1 MTGLGRK
8 MKESVSVKGY
18 AKINLTLDVLGKR
31 DDGYH
36 EVAMIM
42 QGIDLHDLIT
52 LKKRQAGIMLE
63 NDLPELSSGPD
74 NLAYQAALLLQKDFP
89 VIEGIHIKLTKKIP
103 LAAGLAG
110 GSTDAAAVLLG
121 LNCLYDLGLSL
132 DELRAYG
139 ARLGS
144 DVPFCLLPTTALA
157 TGRGEIITELPPC
170 PPLWLLLVKPPFG
183 ISTREVYGHLK
194 EVIIKERPSLEGALQ
209 ALNTG
214 DLAFLYHAM
223 ANVLEYATFDLYP
236 ELQQYLEELRNS
248 GAKKAMMSGSGPT
261 LIAFMENE
269 GEARKLASS
278 WTKPGW
284 YVIVTRSI
292 GPRDLDRRIVVDE

>member
-1 MTGLGRK
+1 M
-8 MKESVSVKGY
+8 KGY

-42 QGIDLHDLIT
+42 QGIELHDLIT
-52 LKKRQAGIMLE
+52 LEKRQTGITLE
-63 NDLPELSSGPD
+63 INVPELSSGPD
-74 NLAYQAALLLQKDFP
+74 NLAYRAATLLQKDFP
-89 VIEGIHIKLTKKIP
+89 DIAGVHIKLTKEIP
-103 LAAGLAG
+103 VAAGLAG

-121 LNCLYDLGLSL
+121 LNRLYDMGLSL
-132 DELRAYG
+132 DDLRTYG

-144 DVPFCLLPTTALA
+144 DVPFCLHPLTGLA
-157 TGRGEIITELPPC
+157 TGRGEMIRELPPC
-170 PPLWLLLVKPPFG
+170 PPLWLVLVKPPFG
-183 ISTREVYGHLK
+183 VSTKEVYGHLK
-194 EVIIKERPSLEGALQ
+194 EVIIKERPSLKRALA
-209 ALNTG
+209 ALETG
-214 DLAFLYHAM
+214 DLGLLYQSM

-236 ELQQYLEELRNS
+236 ELRDWLEELRDL

-269 GEARKLASS
+269 SEAKELASC
-278 WTKPGW
+278 WIKPGW
-284 YVIVTRSI
+284 QVVVTRSL